1 MSATNNMEKWIGD
14 KIFGTSDSSGI
25 ASGGPVGTIYLA
37 LHTATPEA
45 DGASECTGT
54 SYARVDVSIMAGPS
68 SANYFSYDSSNNRY
82 DNDYAITFATAGSG
96 GWGTATHAA
105 IWDASTSGNCICW
118 VALGSSQAIATN
130 QQVSFAAAALQ
141 FTID

>member
-14 KIFGTSDSSGI
+14 KIFGTSGSTGI
-25 ASGGPVGTIYLA
+25 ATAGPAGTIYLA

-54 SYARVDVSIMAGPS
+54 SYARVNVSLLQATGG
-68 SANYFSYDSSNNRY
+68 ANYFSYDSGNNRY
-82 DNDYAITFATAGSG
+82 DNDYAITFATAGGS
-96 GWGTATHAA
+96 WGTATHAA
-105 IWDASTSGNCICW
+105 IWDASSSGNCICW
-118 VALGSSQAIATN
+118 VALGSSQAIAAD